1 MNKKELE
8 SLPRI
13 PLTKELKKKA
23 WSKGK
28 KKNYR
33 GDVNKFKYKYLM
45 NSRFYRGILKINL
58 YRCED
63 VRKERY
69 MCPAYEI
76 FLNVEGEQYITLE
89 RLSEAGE
96 RSHRWRTAKI
106 ENLDAWYWWKE
117 ADDFS
122 AANRGT
128 VENIRLYLKQEK
140 RNSIVWEVSN
150 WQAGC
155 KKRIEE
161 RKILRNTE
169 KWDKEMEKIPRIPN
183 DFMRWMRRNAFDG
196 ENNMYYPFDDKGFCT
211 ACQRMVPLVKNPKH
225 LKKARCPVCKKKVE
239 LIQKNRRKKPLWTSS
254 YNWICCV
261 QRYEDG
267 IVVRNFT
274 VRRVTTQDVNTRIPK
289 MDYIVMEQNRVLIHG
304 QDYAV
309 YDWLD
314 YKRRGE
320 RWVEDNQK
328 HIGNGRCKVY
338 TSNLKRVIPNS
349 IYHKLDKIGIY
360 TGSSWNGGIS
370 IEELLVKEATKPLI
384 EMTVKANLYHL
395 GTDFIRRTHNMP
407 EMLPGNTLA
416 KKLGIDNA
424 RMKRLKENDGGTVYL
439 KWLKYEKKLNTILD
453 DEDIQFMEICDM
465 APEDI
470 KELLDLQSLKKIANY
485 CKRQVIE
492 REEKYDQIQSHYK
505 HDVLSD
511 WMDYISMMKKFK
523 MDIHNEQL
531 LKPVDLE
538 SAHNEL
544 VARMDM
550 ERMEEEI
557 KEVQEKYPGV
567 DEICTNL
574 KRYEYAN
581 EQFTIIAPDGVKD
594 IFFEGATLK
603 HCIHTCEIYFN
614 RIEQKESFLMFL
626 RKVGTE
632 GTPWYTLEIEPGGN
646 IRQKKSVF
654 NKAYADIEEAM
665 PFLRKWQKWVQKTM
679 NDKEKVLAKLSD
691 KKRRD
696 GYAEL
701 RKEKKL
707 VRHGYRAGELL
718 ADVLEEDFL
727 AAI

>member
-8 SLPRI
+8 RLPRI

-33 GDVNKFKYKYLM
+33 GEVNKFRYKYLM
-45 NSRFYRGILKINL
+45 NSRFFRGILKINL

-63 VRKERY
+63 VRKGRDIY
-69 MCPAYEI
+69 PAYEI
-76 FLNVEGEQYITLE
+76 FLNLEGEQYITLE
-89 RLSEAGE
+89 RLSEDGKK
-96 RSHRWRTAKI
+96 SHRWRTAKI
-106 ENLDAWYWWKE
+106 ENLDSWYYWRDKQDYR
-117 ADDFS
+117 AG
-122 AANRGT
+122 ANRGT
-128 VENIRLYLKQEK
+128 IENIRLYLKQQK
-140 RNSIVWEVSN
+140 RDSIYWEVN
-150 WQAGC
+150 DWQKGC
-155 KKRIEE
+155 KKRREE
-161 RKILRNTE
+161 KRILRTTE
-169 KWDKEMEKIPRIPN
+169 KWDKEMDKIPEIPN

-196 ENNMYYPFDDKGFCT
+196 DNNMYYPFGDKGFCT

-225 LKKARCPVCKKKVE
+225 LKEATCPVCKKKVT
-239 LIQKNRRKKPLWTSS
+239 LIQKNRRKNPVWTSS

-274 VRRVTTQDVNTRIPK
+274 ARRVATQDVSTRIPNMK
-289 MDYIVMEQNRVLIHG
+289 YIVREKKRVLIHG
-304 QDYAV
+304 QDYEV
-309 YDWLD
+309 YDWED

-320 RWVEDNQK
+320 RWVEDKYK
-328 HIGNGRCKVY
+328 HFGNGQCKVY

-349 IYHKLDKIGIY
+349 IYHQLEKIGLY
-360 TGSSWNGGIS
+360 LGESWQGGIS
-370 IEELLVKEATKPLI
+370 IEEMLVKEATKPLI

-395 GTDFIRRTHNMP
+395 GVDFLRKTVDMP
-407 EMLPGNTLA
+407 EMLQGNTLA

-424 RMKRLKENDGGTVYL
+424 RMKRLKENDGGAVYL
-439 KWLKYEKKLNTILD
+439 KWLKYEKMINTILD
-453 DEDIQFMEICDM
+453 DEDIKLMEKCNQD
-465 APEDI
+465 PEDI
-470 KELLDLQSLKKIANY
+470 KELLELQSLKKISNY
-485 CKRQVIE
+485 CERQVMV
-492 REEKYDQIQSHYK
+492 REKKDDQIHYA
-505 HDVLSD
+505 HDILSD
-511 WMDYISMMKKFK
+511 WMDYISMMKKLK
-523 MDIHNEQL
+523 MNIHNEQL
-531 LKPVDLE
+531 LKPADLE

-550 ERMEEEI
+550 EKQEEKI
-557 KEVQEKYPGV
+557 KEMQEKYPGV
-567 DEICTNL
+567 DEVCTSL
-574 KRYEYAN
+574 DRYEYAN
-581 EQFTIIAPDGVKD
+581 ERFTIIAPEGVKD
-594 IFFEGATLK
+594 IFFEGVTLK

-626 RKVGTE
+626 RRVGTE
-632 GTPWYTLEIEPGGN
+632 DTPWYTLEIEPGGN
-646 IRQKKSVF
+646 IRQKKSVL
-654 NKAYADIEEAM
+654 NKAYADLEEAL
-665 PFLRKWQKWVQKTM
+665 PFLREWQKWVQETM
-679 NDKEKVLAKLSD
+679 NDQEKLLAKMSD